1 MKTFIIN
8 ISGDGDDLEYLDQ
21 IEGED
26 FAAVEAE
33 IRNMAREK
41 GETLYVCEEGT
52 DRWEEVEATSAA

>member
-8 ISGDGDDLEYLDQ
+8 ISGDGDELEYLDQ

-26 FAAVEAE
+26 FAAIQDEVREMAE
-33 IRNMAREK
+33 EK

-52 DRWEEVEATSAA
+52 DRWKEVEA